1 MATAFWGLEQLF
13 PRRKRRLGPPILF
26 WQLGQTRR
34 LFASRYRD
42 FPLFARASTSG
53 LLSSRLP
60 VFPVPSSQPPAPIPL
75 KKIQLEILGLSSS
88 QSQSGSFALIL
99 GEKGGNRRLPIIIG
113 MFEAQSIAIQIEK
126 ISPNRP
132 LTHDLFK
139 SFAEHVHVVILEVVI
154 SDLKEGVFYSRIV
167 CSDGATT
174 FEIDSRPSDAI
185 AIGLRFG
192 VPIFTVESVLSEAG
206 IILSDLDDAEGES
219 EDDEDDED
227 DDVEGDAPRPT
238 RAQPEPRDPSGQ
250 VSLDELTKMLAQ
262 ALEKEDYEK
271 AAKIRDE
278 LNKRNG

>member
-1 MATAFWGLEQLF
+1 M
-13 PRRKRRLGPPILF
+13 
-26 WQLGQTRR
+26 
-34 LFASRYRD
+34 
-42 FPLFARASTSG
+42 
-53 LLSSRLP
+53 
-60 VFPVPSSQPPAPIPL
+60 

-99 GEKGGNRRLPIIIG
+99 GEKHGNRRLPIIIG

-126 ISPNRP
+126 ISPTRP

-139 SFAEHVHVVILEVVI
+139 AFAEHVHVVIIEVVI

-174 FEIDSRPSDAI
+174 FEIDARPSDAI
-185 AIGLRFG
+185 AIGLRFD

-206 IILSDLDDAEGES
+206 IILSDLDEGGQEA
-219 EDDEDDED
+219 DDEDDED
-227 DDVEGDAPRPT
+227 DADGETETPKAPRPT
-238 RAQPEPRDPSGQ
+238 EPSGQ
-250 VSLDELTKMLAQ
+250 VPVEELSKMLSQ

-278 LNKRNG
+278 LNKRNGQ